1 MPKHA
6 KPQELH
12 QSVSQITPARALAM
26 QRGGAALVDVREAG
40 EHAQGLAE
48 GALAIS
54 FGELPA
60 HIADE
65 VPDHDQPV
73 LLICA
78 HGQRSLLAAD
88 TLQKMGY
95 KGLYSVAGGFV
106 DWQQQGLPWCVP
118 DTQDPAANERYSRQV
133 RLPEI
138 GAQGQRKLAAARV
151 AIVGVGGL
159 GSPAALYLA
168 AAGIGKL
175 GLIDHDVV
183 ERSNLHRQVVHSENT
198 LGQAKTNSGRAML
211 SALNPDIAVHTYCE
225 KLTSTNIEAVLGGY
239 DIILDGSDNFPTRY
253 LVNDACIKLGLV
265 NISAAVQRF
274 EGQLAVFAP
283 GGPCYRCL
291 FPEPPSAESAPNCS
305 QAGVLG
311 VMPGI
316 LGLLQALE
324 AMKIIVGFGEPL
336 IERLLLF
343 DAKTSRQRVVHLGR
357 DPDCRYCGGSCDF
370 PGYIDYEAFC
380 GSHAALV

>member
-1 MPKHA
+1 MSERSKLS
-6 KPQELH
+6 ESLH
-12 QSVSQITPARALAM
+12 TVPQITPVQAHAM
-26 QRGGAALVDVREAG
+26 QRDGAVLVDVRETY

-48 GALAIS
+48 GAVAVS
-54 FGELPA
+54 RGELQSQ
-60 HIADE
+60 ITDK
-65 VPDHDQPV
+65 VSDHGQPV

-78 HGQRSLLAAD
+78 HGQRSLLAVDA
-88 TLQKMGY
+88 LRNMGY
-95 KGLYSVAGGFV
+95 RNLHSVTGGFV
-106 DWQQQGLPWCVP
+106 AWQQQGLPWSVP
-118 DTQDPAANERYSRQV
+118 DTDDPAANERYSRQV
-133 RLPEI
+133 QLPEI

-198 LGQAKTNSGRAML
+198 LGQAKTDSGRAML
-211 SALNPDIAVHTYCE
+211 SALNPDIALHTHCE
-225 KLTSTNIEAVLGGY
+225 KLSATNIESVLGGY

-253 LVNDACIKLGLV
+253 LVNDACTKLGLV
-265 NISAAVQRF
+265 NISAAVQGF

-305 QAGVLG
+305 EAGVLG

-316 LGLLQALE
+316 LGMLQALE
-324 AMKIIVGFGEPL
+324 AMKIILGFGEPL
-336 IERLLLF
+336 IGRLLLF
-343 DAKTSRQRVVHLGR
+343 DAKTSGQRILRLNR
-357 DPDCRYCGGSCDF
+357 DPECHYCGESYDF
-370 PGYIDYEAFC
+370 PGYVDYEAFC
-380 GSHAALV
+380 GNQGALV